1 MKFALDMW
9 YGDGFDPEKHHV
21 NVFFS
26 DTDCVYRGNIYD
38 ETGRAVGDFWG
49 IDSVALAR
57 FFHIKFND

>member
-1 MKFALDMW
+1 MKFMLDMW
-9 YGDGFDPEKHHV
+9 YGDTFDPEKHHV
-21 NVFFS
+21 DVFFS

-38 ETGRAVGDFWG
+38 ETGRAVGDFRG